1 MAYRQSSENGARQL
15 LQSILSERDW
25 DRFTQTGTLEIA
37 AKAGIYRVCTH
48 GPTKILDSETRQL
61 VTTTRLRGGTPRSER
76 DRVIAEYLLIRND
89 EDLYWQSV
97 NISPDT
103 SGSRLYFSVLMAAVD
118 AMLLMIVLAQLR

>member
-1 MAYRQSSENGARQL
+1 MAYRQSQENGARQL

-25 DRFTQTGTLEIA
+25 DWFTQTGTLEIA

-48 GPTKILDSETRQL
+48 SPTKILDSETRRL
-61 VTTTRLRGGTPRSER
+61 VITTRWRGTATSER

-89 EDLYWQSV
+89 ENLYWQTV

-103 SGSRLYFSVLMAAVD
+103 SGSRLYFSFLMAAVD
-118 AMLLMIVLAQLR
+118 AMLLMILLAQLR